1 METQLSGVPV
11 HVLLTDRNNKFYVHC
26 FLQGRGDDIK
36 TFKQMYLTDD
46 NLQVKV

>member
-11 HVLLTDRNNKFYVHC
+11 HVLLTDRNNEFYVRC